1 MTKPYLLQLRAGA
14 EGLYGE
20 SVRSGTNRRGER
32 KKKPGCREL
41 RGKEEDT
48 GGKWLGGRWW
58 RWRWR
63 AEAEA
68 EKTRSR

>member
-1 MTKPYLLQLRAGA
+1 MTKPYLLQLGAGT

-20 SVRSGTNRRGER
+20 SVRSGTDKRDEE

-48 GGKWLGGRWW
+48 GEKWLGGRWW
-58 RWRWR
+58 R
-63 AEAEA
+63 
-68 EKTRSR
+68 